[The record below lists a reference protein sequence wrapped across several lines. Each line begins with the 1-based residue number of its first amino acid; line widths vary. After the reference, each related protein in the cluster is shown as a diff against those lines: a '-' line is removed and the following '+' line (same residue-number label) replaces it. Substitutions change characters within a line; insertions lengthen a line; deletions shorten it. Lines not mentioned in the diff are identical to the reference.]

1 MGEIMRILCAFSV
14 AAMTVLTA
22 APSWAACP
30 AANQYNFN
38 FSSQTTASLSYASS
52 YTYAA
57 TSAALGTQNFTVGFV
72 SPVGYNAVTGIGT
85 LPEISADVNGGTGN
99 ALVLGGIL
107 AARTVDITN
116 NTTALLTTLSF
127 PTAVRDLTFT
137 IHDIDFLNNQFRDW
151 VHFVGVGP
159 AGNYV
164 PALVT
169 PFSMANV
176 TGPFTNGSS
185 SVKLGPQGAPVAVA
199 VDQATGVGASAN
211 NSTTGNVTISFA
223 QPVTSVQFRYG
234 NYPLQTGETATGQQF
249 TAISTISWCPMP
261 QVTLGKTVAP
271 WSDPVNG
278 TTNPKQI
285 PGGDVIYTLTVT
297 NSNSSPV
304 DLSTTVLTD
313 PLPPEVTFFNGD
325 IDDAGPLTT
334 NYDFNAGTTGLTF
347 GTANLTYSSNAGAT
361 YAYTPSAGYDALV
374 TALRFAPVGS
384 MAANSSFT
392 LKFRARI
399 K

>member
-1 MGEIMRILCAFSV
+1 MRMFKMPFVCLSALAATPAF
-14 AAMTVLTA
+14 
-22 APSWAACP
+22 AACP

-38 FSSQTTASLSYASS
+38 FSSQTAASLSYASS

-57 TSAALGTQNFTVGFV
+57 TSTALGTQNFTVSFL
-72 SPVGYNAVTGIGT
+72 SPTGYNAVTGIGT
-85 LPEISADVNGGTGN
+85 LPEISADVNGGAGN

-107 AARTVDITN
+107 ASRTVDITN
-116 NTTALLTTLSF
+116 NNTALLTTLTF
-127 PTAVRDLTFT
+127 ATTVRDLTFT
-137 IHDIDFLNNQFRDW
+137 IHDIDYTVNQFRDW
-151 VHFVGVGP
+151 VHIVGVGP
-159 AGNYV
+159 SGNYV

-176 TGPFTNGSS
+176 SGPFTNASS

-199 VDQATGVGASAN
+199 VDQATGVSVSAN
-211 NSTTGNVTISFA
+211 NSTTGNITISFA
-223 QPVTSVQFRYG
+223 QPVSSVQFRYG
-234 NYPLQTGETATGQQF
+234 NYPLQAGETATGQQF
-249 TAISTISWCPMP
+249 TAISTVSWCPMP

-285 PGGDVIYTLTVT
+285 PGGDIIYTLTVT

-304 DLSTTVLTD
+304 DLSTAVLTD
-313 PLPPEVTFFNGD
+313 PLPANVTFFNGD

-334 NYDFNAGTTGLTF
+334 NFEFNAGTTGVTF
-347 GTANLTYSSNAGAT
+347 GAANLTYSNNGGTT
-361 YAYTPSAGYDALV
+361 YAYAPSAGYDAAV
-374 TALRFAPVGS
+374 NALRFAPVGS
-384 MAANSSFT
+384 MAANSAFT